1 MAFHQQVLVRGSIMK
16 HVKRIWLRYKLD
28 RLLEQIADARRN
40 GIEPVDLQ
48 GKAYVILQDLVAI
61 EMRGMQ

>member
-1 MAFHQQVLVRGSIMK
+1 MK